1 MTSPFTLMA
10 TINVQAGLFSAIAG
24 FKKASAANAPSLH
37 GEQAATSSPWMYVIG
52 GALTAIIGIG
62 SYFELS
68 LATWGTVLFIC
79 TSIYDGWFGA
89 GSKDWR
95 FYTLNLYSIFQVT
108 LVVWSTQLK
117 SPFTLP

>member
-1 MTSPFTLMA
+1 MITPFALMA
-10 TINVQAGLFSAIAG
+10 AINVLAGLFSAIAG
-24 FKKASAANAPSLH
+24 FKKASAEKSPLPV

-52 GALTAIIGIG
+52 GVLTAIIGIG
-62 SYFELS
+62 NYFELS

-95 FYTLNLYSIFQVT
+95 FYTLNLYSIFQVSM
-108 LVVWSTQLK
+108 VAWSTQLK

>member
-10 TINVQAGLFSAIAG
+10 VINVLAGLFSGIAG
-24 FKKASAANAPSLH
+24 FKKALAERAPWPIGVNAT
-37 GEQAATSSPWMYVIG
+37 TSNPWMYVIG
-52 GALTAIIGIG
+52 GSLTVLIGVG
-62 SYFELS
+62 NYYQFS

-95 FYTLNLYSIFQVT
+95 FFTLNLYSISQGV
-108 LVVWSTQLK
+108 LVLWSTQLK
-117 SPFTLP
+117 SLFTLP